1 MKQINQFIRK
11 HIGDFCNRI
20 DRKEAKSINDDIVD
34 IWDNF
39 SDAYQWQ
46 GKPIDPPYEIIVF
59 YTYLKPINDM
69 VNKYAVVFA
78 TQSEIEINKI
88 EERINSTDI
97 TDEKALSQLNDYIDD
112 RVEKTG
118 IKDFYDEVFEFFNQN
133 DEEKE
138 YDWTIAVMNSFID
151 TYYCWLYGFPQVT
164 DYLIEAIE
172 HYFEMGKT
180 LDFGNSIYKPNK
192 KPSFDG
198 YVKLKNIDKIKLYEI
213 LKAGNYISEMSIED
227 FTEVLSTPYES
238 EKRINWNL
246 EEYAAACA
254 KLIFKN
260 APMKCAEIK
269 FTVQNE
275 KLNSK
280 QYTDA
285 KTKKL
290 PETKEEQFKERLK
303 DAINS

>member
-20 DRKEAKSINDDIVD
+20 DCKEAKSINDDIVD

-69 VNKYAVVFA
+69 VNKYADVFV
-78 TQSEIEINKI
+78 TQSEVEIKKI

-97 TDEKALSQLNDYIDD
+97 TDEKVLCQLKDYIED
-112 RVEKTG
+112 RIVKTG

-164 DYLIEAIE
+164 DYLIGAIE

-180 LDFGNSIYKPNK
+180 LDFGNSIYKPQK
-192 KPSFDG
+192 RRFDG
-198 YVKLKNIDKIKLYEI
+198 RVNLKNIDINKLYEI
-213 LKAGNYISEMSIED
+213 LNAGKYISEMSIED
-227 FTEVLSTPYES
+227 FCEVLKTPLEC
-238 EKRINWNL
+238 EKRINWYL

-260 APMKCAEIK
+260 TPMKCAEIK

-290 PETKEEQFKERLK
+290 PKTKEKQFKERLK